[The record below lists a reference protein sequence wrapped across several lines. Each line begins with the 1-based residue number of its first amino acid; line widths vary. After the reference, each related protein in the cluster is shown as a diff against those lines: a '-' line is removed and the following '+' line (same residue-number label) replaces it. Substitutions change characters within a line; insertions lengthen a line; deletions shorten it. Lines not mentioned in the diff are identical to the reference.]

1 VLESAVEK
9 PSEKPVIAPT
19 ITATDDGENEAA
31 SLRYTY
37 KDGKLIK

>member
-1 VLESAVEK
+1 MLESAVEK
-9 PSEKPVIAPT
+9 PSGKPVIAPP